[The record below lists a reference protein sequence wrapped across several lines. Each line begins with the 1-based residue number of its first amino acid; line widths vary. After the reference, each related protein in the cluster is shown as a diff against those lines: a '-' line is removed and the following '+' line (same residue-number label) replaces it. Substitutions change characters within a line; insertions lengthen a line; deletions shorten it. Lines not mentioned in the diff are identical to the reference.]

1 MGSEKSVCYIEVS
14 TVKFPLNWGFL
25 MRDSIL
31 FCKVVGYKEV
41 PAMWDV
47 RYRQFNPTVDNF
59 EVIIISGRDFLFH

>member
-1 MGSEKSVCYIEVS
+1 
-14 TVKFPLNWGFL
+14 

-47 RYRQFNPTVDNF
+47 RYRQFNPTVDNS